1 MRKLFLGVLSFFG
14 GSEEEEEVG
23 GEKERDM
30 RRRRRRGR
38 SESNRMLEY
47 EVALPP
53 SVFFRALLI
62 GNRME
67 PRPGMIISA
76 PLETIRR
83 AAEGRCCAEENGLD
97 GRRGPT
103 TGDDDVEIARLLPP
117 ASAATIAAGRVPM
130 AEAETR
136 RCI

>member
-1 MRKLFLGVLSFFG
+1 
-14 GSEEEEEVG
+14 
-23 GEKERDM
+23 
-30 RRRRRRGR
+30 
-38 SESNRMLEY
+38 MLEY

-67 PRPGMIISA
+67 PRPEMIISA

-103 TGDDDVEIARLLPP
+103 TGDVEIARLLPP
-117 ASAATIAAGRVPM
+117 ASAATIAAGRVTM